1 MYLDDKQ
8 RDLVESIERGEWN
21 CVSNLK
27 AEIKKHQEYA
37 RNTFKRPCVAVRA
50 PRAGVE
56 WVPGTPMQYLPDI
69 DFGKFLDL
77 AFETGRKRASKS
89 RKNPSVVP
97 PPVIDRCCAT
107 IGR

>member
-1 MYLDDKQ
+1 VPSHHD
-8 RDLVESIERGEWN
+8 I
-21 CVSNLK
+21 
-27 AEIKKHQEYA
+27 I
-37 RNTFKRPCVAVRA
+37 KRPCVAVRA

-56 WVPGTPMQYLPDI
+56 WVPGTPMQYLADI
-69 DFGKFLDL
+69 DFGKLLDL

-97 PPVIDRCCAT
+97 PLVIDRYCAT